1 MLYSLWTYACYSA
14 VRLLVLV
21 IASSFVT
28 SVNLNL
34 FFLQCLLA
42 AFLLALML
50 IISVLAE
57 RLAGK
62 SVSDVTC
69 LESSRTLNLNSVSFQ
84 LPNFFCEIDLNKI
97 LMVSELN
104 KKKSI
109 VVVFSIITVVG
120 LLYCMW
126 FVA

>member
-1 MLYSLWTYACYSA
+1 MFIS
-14 VRLLVLV
+14 
-21 IASSFVT
+21 
-28 SVNLNL
+28 
-34 FFLQCLLA
+34 CLSPG
-42 AFLLALML
+42 LML

>member
-84 LPNFFCEIDLNKI
+84 LPNFFVKL
-97 LMVSELN
+97 
-104 KKKSI
+104 
-109 VVVFSIITVVG
+109 T
-120 LLYCMW
+120 
-126 FVA
+126 